1 MEEISD
7 YLKLKKLRALSNLQL
22 HWILPSIF
30 ERHFEL
36 YSESG
41 LLGELRFEPG
51 GTAYAALTI
60 EKSATKRWTFKETG
74 GILKP
79 RVTIRETGT
88 NNDLAFYWYKRWGG
102 GWVEFVNG
110 SKFYWKS
117 TSFWGTGKGFY
128 NGHKELLLELKQEF
142 FALLRI
148 RYLLKI
154 EARCNDLVELPLLL
168 VLAGYLCAVDSFAS

>member
-1 MEEISD
+1 M
-7 YLKLKKLRALSNLQL
+7 KALSTGIGLQL
-22 HWILPSIF
+22 HWIQPSVL

-36 YSESG
+36 YSENC

-51 GTAYAALTI
+51 GRTAYGTLTI
-60 EKSATKRWTFKETG
+60 ASSATKRWTFRVTG

-88 NNDLAFYWYKRWGG
+88 NNDLAVYWYKRWGG

-110 SKFYWKS
+110 SKFYWKP
-117 TSFWGTGKGFY
+117 TSFWGTEKGFY
-128 NGHKELLLELKQEF
+128 NGNKELLFDLKQKF
-142 FALLRI
+142 FALLKMRHAVK
-148 RYLLKI
+148 L
-154 EARCNDLVELPLLL
+154 ETRCNALDELPLLL